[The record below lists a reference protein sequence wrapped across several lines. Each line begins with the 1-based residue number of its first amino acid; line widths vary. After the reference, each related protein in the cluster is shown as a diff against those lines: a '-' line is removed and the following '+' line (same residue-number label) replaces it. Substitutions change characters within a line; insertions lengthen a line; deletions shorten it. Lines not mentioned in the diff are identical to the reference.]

1 MKSILFSRKGQVNM
15 NKTITV
21 IGGGGAGMMAAGSA
35 AETGCRVR
43 LIEQNMV
50 LGKKLLITGKGR
62 CNLTNA
68 CDDIETLLK
77 NVVTNRR
84 FLYSAF
90 YGFDNFQ
97 TMAFFESLGL
107 ELKVERGGRVFPKSD
122 KSSDVSAALRRYMD
136 RGGVEV
142 IRDRVDDICAKD
154 GSVFGVMCQKRG
166 FFPSDAVILA
176 TGGISYP
183 VTGSTGDGYTF
194 AENLGHTIT
203 PLRPSLV
210 PLTVAEDWLTPLSGL
225 SLKNISIT
233 VKNSKGKTVYTD
245 FGEMML
251 AHFGLTGPVILSA
264 SAYLKDMDSEKYTLH
279 LDLKPALSAEMLN
292 DRILRDFSNNMNKD
306 LINGLDALLPKALIP
321 VVISLC
327 DIEPHKKINS
337 VTSAERARLTELI
350 KNIEF
355 NITGFCP
362 PDQAIITS
370 GGISVKEINP
380 STMESKL
387 VHGLFFAGEIIDVDA
402 LTGGFNLQIAFSTG
416 RLAGISC

>member
-1 MKSILFSRKGQVNM
+1 MS
-15 NKTITV
+15 KTVTV
-21 IGGGGAGMMAAGSA
+21 IGGGAAGMMAAGSA
-35 AETGCRVR
+35 AEAGHRVR
-43 LIEQNMV
+43 LIEQNKI

-68 CDDIETLLK
+68 CDDVETLLK

-97 TMAFFESLGL
+97 TMAFFESQGL
-107 ELKVERGGRVFPKSD
+107 KLKTERGGRVFPESD
-122 KSSDVSAALRRYMD
+122 KSADVSAALRRYMNC
-136 RGGVEV
+136 GGVEIV
-142 IRDRVDDICAKD
+142 RDRADDIRTEG
-154 GSVFGVMCQKRG
+154 GSVSGVMCQKRG
-166 FFPSDAVILA
+166 FIPSDAVILA

-210 PLTVAEDWLTPLSGL
+210 PLTVAEDWLAPLSGL

-264 SAYLKDMDSEKYTLH
+264 SAHLKDMDSEKYTLH
-279 LDLKPALSAEMLN
+279 LDLKPALSAEKLN
-292 DRILRDFSNNMNKD
+292 ERILRDFSASMNKD
-306 LINGLDALLPKALIP
+306 LINALDALLPKALIP

-327 DIEPHKKINS
+327 DIAPHKKINS

-350 KNIEF
+350 KNIKF

-362 PDQAIITS
+362 PEQAIITS
-370 GGISVKEINP
+370 GGVSVKEINP

-387 VHGLFFAGEIIDVDA
+387 VRGLFFAGEIIDVDA

>member
-1 MKSILFSRKGQVNM
+1 MEIIMS
-15 NKTITV
+15 KTVTV
-21 IGGGGAGMMAAGSA
+21 IGGGAAGMIAAGTA
-35 AETGCRVR
+35 AEAGHYVR
-43 LIEQNMV
+43 LIEQNKI

-68 CDDIETLLK
+68 CDDVETLLK

-97 TMAFFESLGL
+97 TMAFFEAQGL
-107 ELKVERGGRVFPKSD
+107 KLKTERGGRVFPVSD
-122 KSSDVSAALRRYMD
+122 KSADVSAALRRYMSN
-136 RGGVEV
+136 GGVEI
-142 IRDRVDDICAKD
+142 IRDRADDIRAE
-154 GSVFGVMCQKRG
+154 GGRVSGVMCQKHG
-166 FFPSDAVILA
+166 FIPSDSVILA

-210 PLTVAEDWLTPLSGL
+210 PLTVAEDWLSPLSGL

-233 VKNSKGKTVYTD
+233 VKNSSGKTVYTD

-264 SAYLKDMDSEKYTLH
+264 SAHLKDMDNEKYTLH
-279 LDLKPALSAEMLN
+279 LDLKPALSAEKLN
-292 DRILRDFSNNMNKD
+292 ERILRDFSRNMNKD
-306 LINGLDALLPKALIP
+306 LINALDALLPKALIP

-362 PDQAIITS
+362 PEQAIITS
-370 GGISVKEINP
+370 GGVSVKEINP

-387 VHGLFFAGEIIDVDA
+387 VRGLFFAGEIIDVDA

>member
-1 MKSILFSRKGQVNM
+1 MS
-15 NKTITV
+15 KTVTV
-21 IGGGGAGMMAAGSA
+21 IGGGAAGMMAAGSA
-35 AETGCRVR
+35 AEAGHHVR
-43 LIEQNMV
+43 LIEQNKI

-68 CDDIETLLK
+68 CDDVEALLK

-97 TMAFFESLGL
+97 TMAFFESQGL
-107 ELKVERGGRVFPKSD
+107 KLKTERGGRVFPESD
-122 KSSDVSAALRRYMD
+122 KSADVSAALRRYMNC
-136 RGGVEV
+136 GGVEI
-142 IRDRVDDICAKD
+142 IRDRADDIRTEG
-154 GSVFGVMCQKRG
+154 GSVSGVMCQKRG
-166 FFPSDAVILA
+166 FIPSDAVILA

-210 PLTVAEDWLTPLSGL
+210 PLTVAEDWLAPLSGL
-225 SLKNISIT
+225 SLKNISIA

-264 SAYLKDMDSEKYTLH
+264 SAHLKDMDSEKYTLH
-279 LDLKPALSAEMLN
+279 LDLKPALSAEKLN
-292 DRILRDFSNNMNKD
+292 ERILRDFSASMNKD
-306 LINGLDALLPKALIP
+306 LINALDALLPKALIP

-350 KNIEF
+350 KNIKF

-362 PDQAIITS
+362 PEQAIITS
-370 GGISVKEINP
+370 GGVSVKEINP

-387 VHGLFFAGEIIDVDA
+387 VRGLFFAGEIIDVDA

>member
-1 MKSILFSRKGQVNM
+1 MS
-15 NKTITV
+15 KTVTV
-21 IGGGGAGMMAAGSA
+21 IGGGAAGMIAAGTA
-35 AETGCRVR
+35 AEAGHYVR
-43 LIEQNMV
+43 LIEQNKI

-68 CDDIETLLK
+68 CDDVETLLK

-97 TMAFFESLGL
+97 TMAFFEAQGL
-107 ELKVERGGRVFPKSD
+107 KLKTERGGRVFPVSD
-122 KSSDVSAALRRYMD
+122 KSADVSAALRRYMSN
-136 RGGVEV
+136 GGVEI
-142 IRDRVDDICAKD
+142 IRDRADDIRAE
-154 GSVFGVMCQKRG
+154 GGRVSGVLCQKHG
-166 FFPSDAVILA
+166 FIPSDSVILA

-210 PLTVAEDWLTPLSGL
+210 PLTVAEDWLSPLSGL

-233 VKNSKGKTVYTD
+233 VKNSSGKTVYTD

-264 SAYLKDMDSEKYTLH
+264 SAHLKDMDNEKYTLH
-279 LDLKPALSAEMLN
+279 LDLKPALSAEKLN
-292 DRILRDFSNNMNKD
+292 ERILRDFSQNMNKD
-306 LINGLDALLPKALIP
+306 LINALDALLPKALIP
-321 VVISLC
+321 VVVSLC

-337 VTSAERARLTELI
+337 VTLAERARLTELI

-362 PDQAIITS
+362 PEQAIITS
-370 GGISVKEINP
+370 GGVSVKEINP

-387 VHGLFFAGEIIDVDA
+387 VRGLFFAGEIIDVDA